1 MSGRGDVDVKGHQI
15 DEILHGFFDKVRK
28 NVHAHQKQV
37 SLDFQESLNEPVKEE
52 LPRLFEINVASFYQ
66 GEYFAKEANDYKPLQ
81 EFSRETQERNFH
93 TLNAERLSNLG
104 EIFLSK
110 LSEYKDSEKVDFEN
124 LLRHVMILGPAG
136 SGKTTALKRFGRDAL
151 NGEIS
156 YIQDG
161 DRFIHIVRCRS
172 FKKDEKITVR
182 EYLFRY
188 MHSPLSDDESRIGYK
203 WVLENSEKVVLIID
217 SLDTLGYELDDE
229 TELIEPWDHACPSII
244 LYNIFIGHILK
255 KSKILSSSREYKVRN
270 YGGKLRPDRIISL
283 GGLSRESIQNLVFG
297 FLKEYDAERAWEIL
311 DKKCPDLMALCEI
324 PMFLTFAMVVL
335 AEKEYES
342 SFVPNTGTGIMI
354 NLLQYLL
361 HSKHARAFGEHDIE
375 YVVHAV
381 NKMKELAFKGTM
393 KGKVIFSEV
402 DLTEVKLTPNEVTDL
417 AIVVPG
423 SLNKEEQYQQ
433 ILERDIEAMF
443 AHQIIQE
450 VLTALFIG
458 QKSEKDFSEF
468 ISKYLHTPEFS
479 VIRRMLNGVFLDPL
493 VSDTLEQL
501 LEEHCEVQSHKDI
514 LVESMAAEVEH
525 FEQLSKNGRLEL
537 IRAIH
542 EAGTGRKDIVP
553 SVWNSVNLS
562 YMPLMTAD
570 LHALASSLLDCSYL
584 KQLILW
590 QCNLTE
596 ESLCDFA
603 NRLENSSVKIEK
615 LDFARNTKMS
625 SNGFKI
631 IGNLVSRHDV
641 KDVGLVG
648 CQITQAEMI
657 SFDDGLGNATIM
669 KIDIA
674 YNDKICSKFV
684 GDIVRRRQVRHLNM
698 DHCGVNDE
706 DMKEFEKGLGNATV
720 LEILDVGANPDLGKD
735 GLAVLGGIIKNGT
748 LKKISLYENDLTLSS
763 VKAFDQTMGL
773 ESTLTTVDFG
783 LNKNME
789 IGCFE
794 AIGNFTRI
802 HEVKNISLAGCLD
815 SKQFQAFEKGLGV
828 SEHLEVLDLSMN
840 HYLKHDGMSTLGE
853 MGQRCAL
860 QNLILVEARLN
871 ADLLRCLDE
880 GLGTAKLELLE
891 VSYNYGLSS
900 RGRER
905 PGSKGM
911 DALAKIVVNHD
922 IKNLGISGCKLCA
935 EDAINFR
942 KAVGG
947 YKVEKLLNKK
957 RINYFSSSSKVHDNQ
972 LEAMSEFLPVV
983 SKNIDMAGW
992 ELKKK
997 ELDFLKEKA
1006 LQCSQEINFVL
1017 EYGSENT
1024 TNTIVITTPGLQESE
1039 LQESRNSESQ
1049 DRVVAFTEVEGVVDP
1064 DGGMLQIGNSSIT
1077 FHPGTFQTRTKIWM
1091 RLEIDS
1097 TKWPEHYLCITPML
1111 YVKAENRL
1119 KIAATVRLSSWCK
1132 NNGTKESRESK
1143 VDVLHCPDIASK
1155 WRVIERLP
1163 FNNDLVFQFD
1173 CLDFS
1178 PVVIGQKEGHL
1189 QEDNFVI
1196 QGYIFG
1202 HKRNLSL
1209 SFCLDDKLVKSELI
1223 SEMQERNAKLLLIFT
1238 PITVKY
1244 NDKLKTVIKM
1254 EGESEIEDQFN
1265 QESEIS
1271 KSFQISEDFFQNIGK
1286 KHFNFSIP
1294 KNLKKFSSL
1303 QFNCD
1308 LYKNDVIEEDDQCF
1322 EWELSSVT
1330 ESGNTTTYHMHG
1342 NINAAVVGLDQTKI
1356 HFQGGSPAIAG
1367 SEAKQIKSNEGPVL
1381 KELPGIEAKI
1391 SESTPGPSHT
1401 ELKMD
1406 DCQSSEAESVTVK
1419 SQSAASSSKME
1430 ETKRLASRV
1439 AEQCARGEIQADN
1452 LYLELESVKIDSKK
1466 KK

>member
-1 MSGRGDVDVKGHQI
+1 MARQGGGDK
-15 DEILHGFFDKVRK
+15 ILHVFFDKVK
-28 NVHAHQKQV
+28 ENVRAHQKQV
-37 SLDFQESLNEPVKEE
+37 SLDFQERLNEPVKEE
-52 LPRLFEINVASFYQ
+52 LPRLFEIDVDAFYQ
-66 GEYFAKEANDYKPLQ
+66 GEYFAKEASDYQPLQ

-93 TLNAERLSNLG
+93 TRNAEKISNLS
-104 EIFLSK
+104 EIFLPEP
-110 LSEYKDSEKVDFEN
+110 SEFEDSEKVDFEN

-172 FKKDEKITVR
+172 FEKDEKITVR

-188 MHSPLSDDESRIGYK
+188 MYSPPLSDDESRIGYK

-217 SLDTLGYELDDE
+217 SLDTLGHELDDE

-255 KSKILSSSREYKVRN
+255 KAKILSSSREYKVKN

-283 GGLSRESIQNLVFG
+283 GGLNRESIQNLVFG
-297 FLKEYDAERAWEIL
+297 FLKEDDAKRAWEIL

-361 HSKHARAFGEHDIE
+361 HSKHARASGEHDIE

-393 KGKVIFSEV
+393 KGKVIFSEE
-402 DLTEVKLTPNEVTDL
+402 DLTEVELTPNEVTDL

-468 ISKYLHTPEFS
+468 ISKYLHTSEFS

-493 VSDTLEQL
+493 VSDALEEL
-501 LEEHCEVQSHKDI
+501 LEDHCERKIHI
-514 LVESMAAEVEH
+514 LVKSMVAEVEN

-553 SVWNSVNLS
+553 SVWNSINLS

-596 ESLCDFA
+596 ETLRDFA
-603 NRLENSSVKIEK
+603 NRLENSSVKIDK

-625 SNGFKI
+625 PKGFKI
-631 IGNLVSRHDV
+631 IGNLVNQHDV
-641 KDVGLVG
+641 KNVSLVG
-648 CQITQAEMI
+648 CQITQEEMI

-684 GDIVRRRQVRHLNM
+684 GDFVRRRQVQHLNM
-698 DHCGVNDE
+698 DHCKVNSE
-706 DMKEFEKGLGNATV
+706 EIKEFEKGLGNATV
-720 LEILDVGANPDLGKD
+720 LEILDVGANPDLGED
-735 GLAVLGGIIKNGT
+735 GLAVLGGIVKNGT
-748 LKKISLYENDLTLSS
+748 LQEISLYENYLTISS
-763 VKAFDQTMGL
+763 VKAFDQAMGL
-773 ESTLTTVDFG
+773 DSTLTSVDFG
-783 LNKNME
+783 FNENME

-802 HEVKNISLAGCLD
+802 HEVKNISLAECLA
-815 SKQFQAFEKGLGV
+815 SKQLKAFEKGLGV
-828 SEHLEVLDLSMN
+828 SEHLELLDLSMN
-840 HYLKHDGMSTLGE
+840 HYLKHDGISTLGE
-853 MGQRCAL
+853 TGQICAL
-860 QNLILVEARLN
+860 QKLILVEVRLD
-871 ADLLRCLDE
+871 ADLLSLLDE
-880 GLGTAKLELLE
+880 GLGMAKLELMDISL
-891 VSYNYGLSS
+891 NDGLSS
-900 RGRER
+900 EGHGRA
-905 PGSKGM
+905 GSKGM

-942 KAVGG
+942 EAVGE
-947 YKVEKLLNKK
+947 YKVEKLMNKK

-972 LEAMSEFLPVV
+972 LDAMSEFLPVV

-992 ELKKK
+992 ELKQH
-997 ELDFLKEKA
+997 ELDFLKAKA
-1006 LQCSQEINFVL
+1006 LQCSQKINLSLDF
-1017 EYGSENT
+1017 GTENA
-1024 TNTIVITTPGLQESE
+1024 TNTIVISSPGFQESK

-1049 DRVVAFTEVEGVVDP
+1049 DHVVAFTEVEGVVDP

-1119 KIAATVRLSSWCK
+1119 TIPATVRLSSWCK
-1132 NNGTKESRESK
+1132 NNGTKESRGSK
-1143 VDVLHCPDIASK
+1143 VDVLHCPDNESK

-1163 FNNDLVFQFD
+1163 FNNDLIFQFD

-1178 PVVIGQKEGHL
+1178 PVVIGQEEGHL
-1189 QEDNFVI
+1189 QQDNFVV
-1196 QGYIFG
+1196 QGFIYG
-1202 HKRNLSL
+1202 HKHNLSL
-1209 SFCLDDKLVKSELI
+1209 LFCLNNELVKSQLD
-1223 SEMQERNAKLLLIFT
+1223 SDMKNRNAKSLMAFT
-1238 PITVKY
+1238 LITVKY
-1244 NDKLKTVIKM
+1244 EDILKTVMRM
-1254 EGESEIEDQFN
+1254 EGESEDQEN
-1265 QESEIS
+1265 PIS
-1271 KSFQISEDFFQNIGK
+1271 KSFQINEDFLQNIGR

-1294 KNLKKFSSL
+1294 KNMKKFSSI
-1303 QFNCD
+1303 QFHCD

-1322 EWELSSVT
+1322 YWELSSVT
-1330 ESGNTTTYHMHG
+1330 ESGKTVHVHG
-1342 NINAAVVGLDQTKI
+1342 DVNAGVFAVN
-1356 HFQGGSPAIAG
+1356 S
-1367 SEAKQIKSNEGPVL
+1367 
-1381 KELPGIEAKI
+1381 
-1391 SESTPGPSHT
+1391 
-1401 ELKMD
+1401 ELKFD
-1406 DCQSSEAESVTVK
+1406 GGEYEIDCQSSEAESIAVE

-1430 ETKRLASRV
+1430 ETRRKKIVSEV
-1439 AEQCARGEIQADN
+1439 AEQHARGQINDEN
-1452 LYLELESVKIDSKK
+1452 LCLGLESVKIDSKNK
-1466 KK
+1466 KRSDSEE

>member
-1 MSGRGDVDVKGHQI
+1 MTGRGDVDVKGHQI

-37 SLDFQESLNEPVKEE
+37 SLDFQERLNEPVKEE
-52 LPRLFEINVASFYQ
+52 FPRLFEINVHSFYQ
-66 GEYFAKEANDYKPLQ
+66 GEYFAKQANDYQPLQ
-81 EFSRETQERNFH
+81 EFSRETQEGNFH
-93 TLNAERLSNLG
+93 TRNAEK
-104 EIFLSK
+104 LSK
-110 LSEYKDSEKVDFEN
+110 LSEIFHESGGLKQNV
-124 LLRHVMILGPAG
+124 LRHVMILGPAG
-136 SGKTTALKRFGRDAL
+136 SGKTTTLKRFGRDAV
-151 NGEIS
+151 NGEIL
-156 YIQDG
+156 G
-161 DRFIHIVRCRS
+161 MKDRFIHIVKCRS
-172 FKKDEKITVR
+172 FEKGKEITVQ

-229 TELIEPWDHACPSII
+229 TESIEPWDHARPSTI
-244 LYNIFIGHILK
+244 LYNIFIGQILK
-255 KSKILSSSREYKVRN
+255 KAKILSSSREYKV
-270 YGGKLRPDRIISL
+270 GKYDQILHPDRIISL
-283 GGLSRESIQNLVFG
+283 GGLSDESVQNLVFG
-297 FLKEYDAERAWEIL
+297 FLKKDDAERAWEIL
-311 DKKCPDLMALCEI
+311 DKRCPDLMALCEI

-335 AEKEYES
+335 AEKDCEC

-354 NLLQYLL
+354 NLLQNLL
-361 HSKHARAFGEHDIE
+361 HSKHARASGEADNE

-381 NKMKELAFKGTM
+381 NKMKELAFNGTM
-393 KGKVIFSEV
+393 KGKVIFSEE
-402 DLTEVKLTPNEVTDL
+402 DLKEVELTPNEVTDL

-501 LEEHCEVQSHKDI
+501 LEEHCETQSHKVI
-514 LVESMAAEVEH
+514 LVKSMAAEIEN

-553 SVWNSVNLS
+553 SVWNSVDLS

-603 NRLENSSVKIEK
+603 NRLENSSVKIGK
-615 LDFARNTKMS
+615 LDCARNTKIS
-625 SNGFKI
+625 SRGFKI

-648 CQITQAEMI
+648 CQITQAEMHA
-657 SFDDGLGNATIM
+657 FDDGLGNATIM
-669 KIDIA
+669 KIDVA
-674 YNDKICSKFV
+674 YNDKICSEFV
-684 GDIVRRRQVRHLNM
+684 GDIVRRRQVQHLSM
-698 DHCGVNDE
+698 GHCGVNDE

-735 GLAVLGGIIKNGT
+735 GLAVLGGIIKNGS
-748 LKKISLYENDLTLSS
+748 LQKISLYENDLTLSS
-763 VKAFDQTMGL
+763 VKAFDQAMGL

-783 LNKNME
+783 FNNNME

-828 SEHLEVLDLSMN
+828 SEHLGVLDLSMN

-860 QNLILVEARLN
+860 QKLILVEARLN

-957 RINYFSSSSKVHDNQ
+957 RINYFSSSLKVHDNQ

-983 SKNIDMAGW
+983 SKNIDMDGW
-992 ELKKK
+992 ELKQD

-1006 LQCSQEINFVL
+1006 LQCSQEINLVL

-1024 TNTIVITTPGLQESE
+1024 TNTFVITTPGLQESE
-1039 LQESRNSESQ
+1039 LQGSRNSESQ

-1077 FHPGTFQTRTKIWM
+1077 FHPGTFRTRTKIWM

-1097 TKWPEHYLCITPML
+1097 AKWPEHYLCITPML

-1189 QEDNFVI
+1189 QEDNFVV

-1209 SFCLDDKLVKSELI
+1209 SFCLNDKLVKSELI

-1254 EGESEIEDQFN
+1254 KGESEIEDQFN

-1271 KSFQISEDFFQNIGK
+1271 RSFQISEDFFQNIGK

-1294 KNLKKFSSL
+1294 KNLKKFYSL

-1330 ESGNTTTYHMHG
+1330 ESGNITTYHMHG

-1406 DCQSSEAESVTVK
+1406 DCLSSEAESVTVQ
-1419 SQSAASSSKME
+1419 SQSATSSSKME